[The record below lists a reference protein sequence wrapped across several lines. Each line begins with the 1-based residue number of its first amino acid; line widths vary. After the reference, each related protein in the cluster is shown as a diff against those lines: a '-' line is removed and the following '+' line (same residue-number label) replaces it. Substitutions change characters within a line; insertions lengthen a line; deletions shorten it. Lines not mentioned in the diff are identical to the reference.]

1 MKFEN
6 VYFINGT
13 AYAGKSTMV
22 KLLAEKYDGIACEEN
37 YQDRLL
43 ENLDTKE
50 FPNLTYTRD
59 LQDWGEFVRRTPDEY
74 EAWVNGVTKEC
85 TVLEIEILKD
95 LVSRTKKKIFVDT
108 NISVEILHE
117 ISDENHVLIMLADPN
132 ISVQRFFE
140 RPDKE
145 KQFLYQLLLKEDNP
159 EDAMINFRE
168 CLKRVNSQERYMMF
182 QKSGFN
188 VITRDENISSKS
200 RYNPH
205 VFTEQGLYMLMTVLK
220 GPLAVK
226 QSKALIRTFKK
237 MKDYILENRDL
248 IGQREI
254 LQLSMETANNRIEIN
269 KINSDMISLE
279 KQISDVAEGLKD
291 VVTKSELA
299 DMMNSFVSDDDEKWL
314 MFNAKFSS
322 ADEVYE
328 SIYKQAKSSIY
339 VVDNYI
345 GLRTL
350 VHLKNS
356 PTGVNIILFS
366 DNVGNNKLHNIEFI
380 DFCKEY
386 PTVNLSMKK
395 TGGIFHDR
403 FIVLDYGTADERV
416 FLCGASSKDAG
427 ARITSIVEDYGVSK
441 YTPVIATL
449 LKNPTLNLPQ

>member
-1 MKFEN
+1 MEEDKKKEID
-6 VYFINGT
+6 VTVIEVTEEYLKEKLYEIR
-13 AYAGKSTMV
+13 GKRV
-22 KLLAEKYDGIACEEN
+22 LLDADLAEIYG
-37 YQDRLL
+37 Y
-43 ENLDTKE
+43 DTK
-50 FPNLTYTRD
+50 
-59 LQDWGEFVRRTPDEY
+59 
-74 EAWVNGVTKEC
+74 
-85 TVLEIEILKD
+85 
-95 LVSRTKKKIFVDT
+95 
-108 NISVEILHE
+108 
-117 ISDENHVLIMLADPN
+117 
-132 ISVQRFFE
+132 
-140 RPDKE
+140 
-145 KQFLYQLLLKEDNP
+145 
-159 EDAMINFRE
+159 
-168 CLKRVNSQERYMMF
+168 
-182 QKSGFN
+182 GFN
-188 VITRDENISSKS
+188 RQVKNNIEKFDEDFMFELTDEELEDLRYKNCTANISSKS

-226 QSKALIRTFKK
+226 QSKALIRTFKR

-248 IGQREI
+248 IGQREL
-254 LQLSMETANNRIEIN
+254 LQLSMETANNRIEIS

-299 DMMNSFVSDDDEKWL
+299 DMMNSFISDDDEKWL

-328 SIYKQAKSSIY
+328 SIYRQAKSSIY

-366 DNVGNNKLHNIEFI
+366 DNVGNNKLHNIEYT

-386 PTVNLSMKK
+386 PTVKLSMKK

-403 FIVLDYGTADERV
+403 FIVLDYGTAKYNSV
-416 FLCGASSKDAG
+416 VAG
-427 ARITSIVEDYGVSK
+427 
-441 YTPVIATL
+441 L
-449 LKNPTLNLPQ
+449 LKNSPLVLPK

>member
-1 MKFEN
+1 MEEDKKKEID
-6 VYFINGT
+6 VTVIEVTEEYLKEKLYEIR
-13 AYAGKSTMV
+13 GKRV
-22 KLLAEKYDGIACEEN
+22 LLDADLAEIYG
-37 YQDRLL
+37 Y
-43 ENLDTKE
+43 DTK
-50 FPNLTYTRD
+50 
-59 LQDWGEFVRRTPDEY
+59 
-74 EAWVNGVTKEC
+74 
-85 TVLEIEILKD
+85 
-95 LVSRTKKKIFVDT
+95 
-108 NISVEILHE
+108 
-117 ISDENHVLIMLADPN
+117 
-132 ISVQRFFE
+132 
-140 RPDKE
+140 
-145 KQFLYQLLLKEDNP
+145 
-159 EDAMINFRE
+159 
-168 CLKRVNSQERYMMF
+168 
-182 QKSGFN
+182 GFN
-188 VITRDENISSKS
+188 RQVKNNIEKFDEDFMFELTDEELEDLRYKNCTANISSKS

-248 IGQREI
+248 IGQREL
-254 LQLSMETANNRIEIN
+254 LQLSMETANNRIEIS

-299 DMMNSFVSDDDEKWL
+299 DMMNSFISDDDEKWL

-328 SIYKQAKSSIY
+328 SVYRQAKSSIY

-366 DNVGNNKLHNIEFI
+366 DNVGNNKLHNIEYT

-386 PTVNLSMKK
+386 PTVKLSMKK

-403 FIVLDYGTADERV
+403 FIVLDYGTAKYNSV
-416 FLCGASSKDAG
+416 VAG
-427 ARITSIVEDYGVSK
+427 
-441 YTPVIATL
+441 L
-449 LKNPTLNLPQ
+449 LKNSPLVLPK

>member
-1 MKFEN
+1 M
-6 VYFINGT
+6 
-13 AYAGKSTMV
+13 
-22 KLLAEKYDGIACEEN
+22 
-37 YQDRLL
+37 
-43 ENLDTKE
+43 
-50 FPNLTYTRD
+50 
-59 LQDWGEFVRRTPDEY
+59 
-74 EAWVNGVTKEC
+74 
-85 TVLEIEILKD
+85 
-95 LVSRTKKKIFVDT
+95 
-108 NISVEILHE
+108 
-117 ISDENHVLIMLADPN
+117 
-132 ISVQRFFE
+132 
-140 RPDKE
+140 
-145 KQFLYQLLLKEDNP
+145 
-159 EDAMINFRE
+159 
-168 CLKRVNSQERYMMF
+168 
-182 QKSGFN
+182 
-188 VITRDENISSKS
+188 
-200 RYNPH
+200 
-205 VFTEQGLYMLMTVLK
+205 K

-395 TGGIFHDR
+395 TGGIFHDC

-427 ARITSIVEDYGVSK
+427 AGITSIVEDYGVSK

-449 LKNPTLNLPQ
+449 LKNPTLILPQ